1 MSFIEQAY
9 LEIKTIDPSI
19 TATEF
24 STKWLNKC
32 SSYYR
37 SYKTRNRDM
46 TLHALMCFLMN
57 LSKKADALRMNNNNA
72 LLQQRA
78 DQYQA
83 LRELVSEQVTLRI
96 STRWTQS
103 PVDIFWDW
111 LYFLFMKTSVHGF
124 EKKLRRE
131 QRHEQWLRKNL
142 KSSNQHWECRKKIL
156 KLHTK
161 TRVDLKK

>member
-46 TLHALMCFLMN
+46 TLHALMCFLEN
-57 LSKKADALRMNNNNA
+57 LNEKSSSLRMNNNNA
-72 LLQQRA
+72 LLHEKA
-78 DQYQA
+78 DQYDQ
-83 LRELVSEQVTLRI
+83 LESLI
-96 STRWTQS
+96 
-103 PVDIFWDW
+103 
-111 LYFLFMKTSVHGF
+111 
-124 EKKLRRE
+124 
-131 QRHEQWLRKNL
+131 
-142 KSSNQHWECRKKIL
+142 KSQINSFIAK
-156 KLHTK
+156 
-161 TRVDLKK
+161 

>member
-9 LEIKTIDPSI
+9 LEIKTIDPSV

-46 TLHALMCFLMN
+46 TLHALMCFLIN

-72 LLQQRA
+72 LLHEKA
-78 DQYQA
+78 DQYDQ
-83 LRELVSEQVTLRI
+83 LESLI
-96 STRWTQS
+96 
-103 PVDIFWDW
+103 
-111 LYFLFMKTSVHGF
+111 
-124 EKKLRRE
+124 
-131 QRHEQWLRKNL
+131 
-142 KSSNQHWECRKKIL
+142 KSQINSFIAK
-156 KLHTK
+156 
-161 TRVDLKK
+161 

>member
-72 LLQQRA
+72 LLHERA
-78 DQYQA
+78 DQYDQ
-83 LRELVSEQVTLRI
+83 LESLI
-96 STRWTQS
+96 
-103 PVDIFWDW
+103 
-111 LYFLFMKTSVHGF
+111 
-124 EKKLRRE
+124 
-131 QRHEQWLRKNL
+131 
-142 KSSNQHWECRKKIL
+142 KSQINSFIAK
-156 KLHTK
+156 
-161 TRVDLKK
+161 

>member
-24 STKWLNKC
+24 STNWLNKC

-46 TLHALMCFLMN
+46 TLHALLCFFIN

-72 LLQQRA
+72 LLHEKA
-78 DQYQA
+78 DQYLA
-83 LRELVSEQVTLRI
+83 LSALASEQVTLRI
-96 STRWTQS
+96 SAR
-103 PVDIFWDW
+103 
-111 LYFLFMKTSVHGF
+111 
-124 EKKLRRE
+124 
-131 QRHEQWLRKNL
+131 
-142 KSSNQHWECRKKIL
+142 
-156 KLHTK
+156 
-161 TRVDLKK
+161 

>member
-9 LEIKTIDPSI
+9 LELKAIDPSI

-72 LLQQRA
+72 LLHERA
-78 DQYQA
+78 DQYDQ
-83 LRELVSEQVTLRI
+83 LESLI
-96 STRWTQS
+96 
-103 PVDIFWDW
+103 
-111 LYFLFMKTSVHGF
+111 
-124 EKKLRRE
+124 
-131 QRHEQWLRKNL
+131 
-142 KSSNQHWECRKKIL
+142 KSQINSFIAK
-156 KLHTK
+156 
-161 TRVDLKK
+161 

>member
-19 TATEF
+19 TATKF

-46 TLHALMCFLMN
+46 TLHALMCFLIN
-57 LSKKADALRMNNNNA
+57 LRKKADALRMNNNNA

-83 LRELVSEQVTLRI
+83 LRELAS
-96 STRWTQS
+96 
-103 PVDIFWDW
+103 
-111 LYFLFMKTSVHGF
+111 
-124 EKKLRRE
+124 
-131 QRHEQWLRKNL
+131 
-142 KSSNQHWECRKKIL
+142 
-156 KLHTK
+156 
-161 TRVDLKK
+161 

>member
-46 TLHALMCFLMN
+46 TLHALMCLLMN
-57 LSKKADALRMNNNNA
+57 LSKKADALRMNNNA

-83 LRELVSEQVTLRI
+83 LRELASEQVTLRI
-96 STRWTQS
+96 STR
-103 PVDIFWDW
+103 
-111 LYFLFMKTSVHGF
+111 
-124 EKKLRRE
+124 
-131 QRHEQWLRKNL
+131 
-142 KSSNQHWECRKKIL
+142 
-156 KLHTK
+156 
-161 TRVDLKK
+161 

>member
-46 TLHALMCFLMN
+46 TLHALMCFLIN

-72 LLQQRA
+72 LLHERA
-78 DQYQA
+78 DQYDQ
-83 LRELVSEQVTLRI
+83 LESLI
-96 STRWTQS
+96 
-103 PVDIFWDW
+103 
-111 LYFLFMKTSVHGF
+111 
-124 EKKLRRE
+124 
-131 QRHEQWLRKNL
+131 
-142 KSSNQHWECRKKIL
+142 KSQINSFIAK
-156 KLHTK
+156 
-161 TRVDLKK
+161 

>member
-46 TLHALMCFLMN
+46 TLHALMCFLEN
-57 LSKKADALRMNNNNA
+57 LNEKSSSLRMNNNNA

-96 STRWTQS
+96 STR
-103 PVDIFWDW
+103 
-111 LYFLFMKTSVHGF
+111 
-124 EKKLRRE
+124 
-131 QRHEQWLRKNL
+131 
-142 KSSNQHWECRKKIL
+142 
-156 KLHTK
+156 
-161 TRVDLKK
+161 

>member
-37 SYKTRNRDM
+37 SYETRNRDM

-78 DQYQA
+78 DQYDQ
-83 LRELVSEQVTLRI
+83 LESLI
-96 STRWTQS
+96 
-103 PVDIFWDW
+103 
-111 LYFLFMKTSVHGF
+111 
-124 EKKLRRE
+124 
-131 QRHEQWLRKNL
+131 
-142 KSSNQHWECRKKIL
+142 KSQINSFIAK
-156 KLHTK
+156 
-161 TRVDLKK
+161 

>member
-9 LEIKTIDPSI
+9 LELKTIDPSI

-32 SSYYR
+32 SSYYQTNKSR
-37 SYKTRNRDM
+37 KHDM

-72 LLQQRA
+72 LLQQKA

-83 LRELVSEQVTLRI
+83 LRELASEQVTLRI
-96 STRWTQS
+96 STR
-103 PVDIFWDW
+103 
-111 LYFLFMKTSVHGF
+111 
-124 EKKLRRE
+124 
-131 QRHEQWLRKNL
+131 
-142 KSSNQHWECRKKIL
+142 
-156 KLHTK
+156 
-161 TRVDLKK
+161 

>member
-46 TLHALMCFLMN
+46 TLHALMCLLVN
-57 LSKKADALRMNNNNA
+57 LSNKSDALRMNNSHQ
-72 LLQQRA
+72 LLHEKA
-78 DQYQA
+78 DQYDQ
-83 LRELVSEQVTLRI
+83 LESLI
-96 STRWTQS
+96 
-103 PVDIFWDW
+103 
-111 LYFLFMKTSVHGF
+111 
-124 EKKLRRE
+124 
-131 QRHEQWLRKNL
+131 
-142 KSSNQHWECRKKIL
+142 KSQINSFIAK
-156 KLHTK
+156 
-161 TRVDLKK
+161 

>member
-1 MSFIEQAY
+1 MSFIEQVY

-24 STKWLNKC
+24 STKGLNKC

-37 SYKTRNRDM
+37 SYKTRIRDM
-46 TLHALMCFLMN
+46 TLHVLMCFLMN

-83 LRELVSEQVTLRI
+83 LRELASEQVTLRI
-96 STRWTQS
+96 STW
-103 PVDIFWDW
+103 
-111 LYFLFMKTSVHGF
+111 
-124 EKKLRRE
+124 
-131 QRHEQWLRKNL
+131 
-142 KSSNQHWECRKKIL
+142 
-156 KLHTK
+156 
-161 TRVDLKK
+161 

>member
-1 MSFIEQAY
+1 MPFIEQAY

-19 TATEF
+19 TTDQF

-96 STRWTQS
+96 STR
-103 PVDIFWDW
+103 
-111 LYFLFMKTSVHGF
+111 
-124 EKKLRRE
+124 
-131 QRHEQWLRKNL
+131 
-142 KSSNQHWECRKKIL
+142 
-156 KLHTK
+156 
-161 TRVDLKK
+161 